1 MLSMN
6 KENILRIG
14 SINSFAEE
22 QGLDP
27 KAQETFSEYT
37 AQLSN
42 RRRAVAKFAGI
53 ALEEL
58 HAAALVESEV
68 TSS

>member
-1 MLSMN
+1 M
-6 KENILRIG
+6 KQENILGIG
-14 SINSFAEE
+14 SINSYADE

-42 RRRAVAKFAGI
+42 RRRELAKFAGI

-58 HAAALVESEV
+58 HAATLVETEITNS
-68 TSS
+68 